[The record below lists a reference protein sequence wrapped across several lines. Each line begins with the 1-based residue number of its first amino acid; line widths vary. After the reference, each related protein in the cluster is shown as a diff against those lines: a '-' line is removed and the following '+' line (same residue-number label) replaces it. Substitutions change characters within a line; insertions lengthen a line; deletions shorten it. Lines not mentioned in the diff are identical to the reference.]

1 MPTKIRLSRNASKP
15 CAPKTPTLPAEA
27 LPLTGRRKCKPAPN
41 ESAFSQL
48 PFVHTQNQNFIP
60 ASNWHV
66 PPTDDY
72 SQACKTGR
80 EYAAHFAQYLKDN
93 PDMCG
98 ANTLGIIARDIDFKN
113 TSATAGY
120 WVGFFSHLERIISAQ
135 AQRLDVYHDVDAVN
149 AYYAEMEETH

>member
-1 MPTKIRLSRNASKP
+1 MTNIIPFPEQHFSESSTKG
-15 CAPKTPTLPAEA
+15 T
-27 LPLTGRRKCKPAPN
+27 
-41 ESAFSQL
+41 SQGGDISLAAL
-48 PFVHTQNQNFIP
+48 PFVRTKEEGFKYIT
-60 ASNWHV
+60 NWHV

-98 ANTLGIIARDIDFKN
+98 ANTLGIIARDIDFQN

-120 WVGFFSHLERIISAQ
+120 WVGFFSHLERIILAQ
-135 AQRLDVYHDVDAVN
+135 TQCLDVYADVDKIN
-149 AYYAEMEETH
+149 AYYAEMEETVS